1 MRVFEIP
8 LIPAVSRNGCSF
20 VPLSF
25 SVKQEERGR
34 SLLESIGALLQ
45 FTEVVAVPEHV
56 HIS

>member
-25 SVKQEERGR
+25 SGEERQKPSGESQS
-34 SLLESIGALLQ
+34 SLMA
-45 FTEVVAVPEHV
+45 H
-56 HIS
+56 